1 MLIEFDDTLVTG
13 NSTIDE
19 QHKELIMRIGN
30 LISACEEG
38 DGKVNAIKML
48 DYLDEYTN
56 FHFTAEEELQKEA
69 GYPDYENHHKKHEE
83 FKETIKELTEYLE
96 ELEGPNKDFVD
107 KVKTEVVDWLF
118 RHIKAA
124 DRSVAEYINLHN
136 NPDIV

>member
-1 MLIEFDDTLVTG
+1 MAV
-13 NSTIDE
+13 
-19 QHKELIMRIGN
+19 QH
-30 LISACEEG
+30 
-38 DGKVNAIKML
+38 IKRL
-48 DYLDEYTN
+48 
-56 FHFTAEEELQKEA
+56 EELQKKA

>member
-1 MLIEFDDTLVTG
+1 MTGEDLIKVIKDD
-13 NSTIDE
+13 NR
-19 QHKELIMRIGN
+19 LIYW
-30 LISACEEG
+30 
-38 DGKVNAIKML
+38 DV
-48 DYLDEYTN
+48 
-56 FHFTAEEELQKEA
+56 
-69 GYPDYENHHKKHEE
+69 
-83 FKETIKELTEYLE
+83 KETIKELTEYLE